1 MSHHL
6 LSLIWMSYMIPWWQA
21 LCEKTHV
28 DALKILT
35 DDATEK
41 RGICTQVL
49 FPEETLV
56 LSSDIFSYAEN

>member
-1 MSHHL
+1 
-6 LSLIWMSYMIPWWQA
+6 MIPWWQA

-41 RGICTQVL
+41 RSICGQVL